1 MLQKRCKTNTVC
13 RQIIKSI
20 FVSWALMQAFRL
32 SGKHIL
38 SLVLFLFSYLLLSVV
53 KEKADGITIL
63 KKEKRTAAFLSG
75 VFTFL
80 YLCGDMEGLTSGLTN
95 LAFQLCILTVCV
107 IGFFILFYEILRF
120 LFIIRKGNVLSCN
133 NSNTFINKC
142 SPKKVA
148 IGSFLLCLLG
158 WTPHLL
164 ISFPGNITI
173 DSVHQYAQILGI
185 YEQSNHHPWIH
196 TQLIKLFYNI
206 GLLFTDDP
214 SYAISLYTI
223 FQMVFMAV
231 CVAYLMVFLHRKKL
245 KDWVYWAVIIC
256 YAFIPYNGAFSVA
269 MIKDVLFANFVMLY
283 TLATF
288 NMLTLTRDKEKWLFR
303 KSIPTLILYVF
314 SGIGMCLFRSNGY
327 YAFLF
332 MIPFTIY
339 TFRKHLLKILIL
351 QSMILAMVL
360 GFKGPVLEANNV
372 VSPDLVEHLSIP
384 GQQISRVLI
393 NERELTAKQDAFL
406 NSIMD
411 VSRIEEGYKPD
422 VSDWFKKLVRMGN
435 QEYLKENFSE
445 FIKIYVEIGLKY
457 PQDYLVA
464 FRDQSRGYW
473 FPMLELEHIVGN
485 DGVAENEFGLAYKP
499 VFKGPVAIKINE
511 ILFKLQNIVPF
522 YGILWS
528 IGTYF
533 WVLLICM
540 AMVFL
545 YGEKRNLLLY
555 MPAIGIFLTLVIAT
569 PVAYDFRYAYG
580 YIFSMPLYLVISC
593 LPTINDSRKEK
604 KEETTETTTKS
615 PEIH

>member
-1 MLQKRCKTNTVC
+1 MLQKLFKTSVV
-13 RQIIKSI
+13 RKKLIKSGL
-20 FVSWALMQAFRL
+20 VSWALMQAFRL
-32 SGKHIL
+32 SGKHML
-38 SLVLFLFSYLLLSVV
+38 SLVIFLFSYLFLSVV
-53 KEKADGITIL
+53 EEKAKGILSL
-63 KKEKRTAAFLSG
+63 KKESRTVGLLSG

-80 YLCGDMEGLTSGLTN
+80 YLCGDIEGLTIGLTN
-95 LAFQLCILTVCV
+95 LAFKLCILTVCA

-120 LFIIRKGNVLSCN
+120 LFVIRRGNVLSCN

-158 WTPHLL
+158 WIPHLL

-173 DSVHQYAQILGI
+173 DSVHQYAQILEI

-214 SYAISLYTI
+214 SCAMGFYTI
-223 FQMVFMAV
+223 FQMVFMAA
-231 CVAYLMVFLHRKKL
+231 CVAYLMVFLHRKQL
-245 KDWVYWAVIIC
+245 KDRVYWAVIIF
-256 YAFIPYNGAFSVA
+256 YAFVPFNGAFSVA

-288 NMLTLTRDKEKWLFR
+288 NLLLITQDKEKWIFR
-303 KSIPTLILYVF
+303 KNIPTLILYVF

-332 MIPFTIY
+332 MIPFSVY
-339 TFRKHLLKILIL
+339 AFRKYLLKILIL
-351 QSMILAMVL
+351 QSMILVVVL
-360 GFKGPVLEANNV
+360 GFKGPVLKANNV

-393 NERELTAKQDAFL
+393 NERELTEKQNAFL

-422 VSDWFKKLVRMGN
+422 VSDWFKKLVRVGN

-445 FIKIYVEIGLKY
+445 FIKIYIEIGLKY
-457 PQDYLVA
+457 PQDYLSA

-473 FPMLELEHIVGN
+473 FPMLEQEHIVGN
-485 DGVAENEFGLAYKP
+485 DGVAENEFGLVHRP
-499 VFKGPVAIKINE
+499 ILKGALAVKINE

-528 IGTYF
+528 MGSYF

-540 AMVFL
+540 AMVFV

-580 YIFSMPLYLVISC
+580 YIFCMPLYLIISC
-593 LPTINDSRKEK
+593 LPKSRK
-604 KEETTETTTKS
+604 KEENKEVAENLINS
-615 PEIH
+615 L